1 MAKKLVGIMIFLC
14 VVLAGGIVY
23 IRGQADH
30 TGPEITD
37 GGSEITVYTPDVTDA
52 DLLKGMSAIDE
63 KDGDVSDTLTVESV
77 YSVDDSSV
85 VVTYAAKDDDNNITK
100 YKRTMEAEMPAED
113 PDSDDSDEDETDEDE
128 TDGEASDGTEA
139 EEADAD
145 GEENGETDEAAT
157 PTPEPEQEQDEAEV
171 LKQEQEAE
179 AESMPEQN
187 PRIHLTEYL
196 VKLPVGSA
204 WNPLDYVSEIT
215 DDQDDT
221 YALWRKIQVADEV
234 STAAAGTYECTY
246 YVVDSQNNVSNNAVI
261 KVIVE

>member
-14 VVLAGGIVY
+14 VVLAGTIVY

-30 TGPEITD
+30 IGPEITD
-37 GGSEITVYTPDVTDA
+37 SGSEITVYTPDVTDA
-52 DLLKGMSAIDE
+52 DLLEGMSAIDE

-85 VVTYAAKDDDNNITK
+85 VVTYAAKDNDNNITK

-113 PDSDDSDEDETDEDE
+113 PDSDDSDEDETD
-128 TDGEASDGTEA
+128 GEASDGTEA
-139 EEADAD
+139 QETEAD
-145 GEENGETDEAAT
+145 GEAGGETDEAVT
-157 PTPEPEQEQDEAEV
+157 PTPEQDEAEV

-187 PRIHLTEYL
+187 PRIYLTEYL
-196 VKLPVGSA
+196 VRIPVGGS

-215 DDQDDT
+215 DDQDDM

>member
-14 VVLAGGIVY
+14 VVLAGTIVY

-37 GGSEITVYTPDVTDA
+37 SGSEISVYTPDVTDA
-52 DLLKGMSAIDE
+52 DLLEGMSAIDE

-113 PDSDDSDEDETDEDE
+113 PDSDDSDEDK

-139 EEADAD
+139 EESDAD
-145 GEENGETDEAAT
+145 GEASGETDEAVM
-157 PTPEPEQEQDEAEV
+157 PTPEQDEAEV

-179 AESMPEQN
+179 ADSMPEQN
-187 PRIHLTEYL
+187 PRIYLTEYL
-196 VKLPVGSA
+196 VRIPVGGS